1 MPRLCVAS
9 LTEQIRLHSGRFR
22 SASCR
27 TLGRRLDQIVA
38 EHATP
43 NSPLKRRALLLHQH
57 IAQAFAAIAEQD
69 WRAANHALAFA
80 QEGSEVMKLGAVG
93 VDLMALRAFVQDRLG
108 ESSTALLREAM
119 DLGTTYG
126 MSLTTSDL
134 HPAFA
139 EWLHERGGDGA
150 PRVAAIARQP
160 PATGADSPAS
170 GPDAGP
176 RVISSAVLT
185 PKERFVLELA
195 SRNLTNKE
203 IALAMGV
210 GQETVKWHMKN
221 LFIKLDATSRR
232 QIVRRAQ
239 LMGLLQEPA

>member
-1 MPRLCVAS
+1 VAS

-22 SASCR
+22 AASCR
-27 TLGRRLDQIVA
+27 SLARRLDQLVA

-43 NSPLKRRALLLHQH
+43 DSPLKRRALLLHQH
-57 IAQAFAAIAEQD
+57 IARAFAAIAEQD

-80 QEGSEVMKLGAVG
+80 QEGTEVMKLGAVG

-108 ESSTALLREAM
+108 ENSTALLREAM
-119 DLGTTYG
+119 DLGAAYG
-126 MSLTTSDL
+126 MSLTAPDL

-139 EWLHERGGDGA
+139 EWLHERGADGA
-150 PRVAAIARQP
+150 PRVAASATQP
-160 PATGADSPAS
+160 PATGAGSPEPA
-170 GPDAGP
+170 PDAGP

-221 LFIKLDATSRR
+221 LFTKLDASSRR

-239 LMGLLQEPA
+239 LMGLLQEPV